1 MAEPKR
7 SFITSFMTF
16 ITRYTFALLTLI
28 TVAGFAIAF
37 NYLST
42 ASSRAMEQNAITGA
56 QRYLEALT
64 EFRTLYTS
72 EVVNRVTR
80 LGLKATH
87 DYRDVYGAIPLP
99 ATLSMALGEKIGAHQ
114 SGAKTFLYS
123 PYPFPWRLAENQQR
137 FAQDFS
143 QSAWLFLNDYPK
155 KPFYRFEQFEGR
167 PSIRFAVADLMRPA
181 CIDCH
186 NNHAE
191 TPKNDWKVGDVRGVM
206 EVILPIDASQ
216 QAAQSTLKATFL
228 TLAIM
233 AMLIFVVLAVVFTR
247 LRMNA
252 RQLSLASQYKSE
264 FLATMSHEIRTPMNG
279 ILGTTQLLNRT
290 ELNAQQQ
297 AWLETIRASGHV
309 LLAVLNSILDFSKIE
324 AGKME
329 SSPVEFNLEQACY
342 DCLCLYIA
350 PAQEKGL
357 ELILD
362 YPPDC
367 PHTLVGDEMKIRQV
381 MLNLISN
388 AVKFTVNGH
397 ILLKVTTQYSDG
409 CLQLVKVVCQD
420 SGIGLT
426 AEQQQKL
433 FKSFHQ
439 ADASTTRKFGGTGLG
454 LAICKGLVATM
465 QGEIGVESALGEGA
479 GFWFELPLTVS
490 EGETPDS
497 QLVLPDLKIRVIDE
511 NPMTHLI
518 LTDWLKQM
526 NIAIVT
532 DGNNSA
538 VDMIIGVH
546 HPLEALPVDLTHLL
560 QSVDATLPILLVGP
574 GQESANVAELSV
586 NASYLQAPLRSDLLL
601 EKIKSLVC
609 PALTSEQKQCVEPP
623 AVVEQLKGVRVL
635 LVEDT
640 QVNQVVAQAI
650 LSELGAVSDL
660 ATNGIEA
667 LEKYQQEGFD
677 VILMDCMMPLM
688 DGYEATRQIRLLEQE
703 SGLST
708 PIIALTANA
717 LGDAKSGCLEAGMN
731 DFITKPFSIENLY
744 EVITRQLELND

>member
-1 MAEPKR
+1 MAESKR
-7 SFITSFMTF
+7 SFITSFIAY
-16 ITRYTFALLTLI
+16 ITRYTLALLTLV
-28 TVAGFAIAF
+28 TVAAFAIAF
-37 NYLST
+37 NYLSM
-42 ASSRAMEQNAITGA
+42 ASNLAMEQNAITGA

-87 DYRDVYGAIPLP
+87 DYQDVYGAIPLP

-123 PYPFPWRLAENQQR
+123 PYPFPWRLEENQQR

-143 QSAWLFLNDYPK
+143 QSAWLFLNDNPD

-167 PSIRFAVADLMRPA
+167 PSIRFAVSDLMRPA

-186 NNHAE
+186 NNHPK

-206 EVILPIDASQ
+206 EVVLPIDVSQ
-216 QAAQSTLKATFL
+216 KAAQSTLKATFL
-228 TLAIM
+228 TLTIM
-233 AMLIFVVLAVVFTR
+233 AVLIFVLLAVVFTR
-247 LRMNA
+247 LRMDA
-252 RQLSLASQYKSE
+252 RRLTLASQYKSE

-357 ELILD
+357 ELILH

-367 PHTLVGDEMKIRQV
+367 PRTLVGDEMKIRQV

-388 AVKFTVNGH
+388 AVKFTASGH
-397 ILLKVTTQYSDG
+397 VLLKVTTQYDDG
-409 CLQLVKVVCQD
+409 CLQSVKVVCQD
-420 SGIGLT
+420 SGIGMT

-479 GFWFELPLTVS
+479 GFWFELPLTAC
-490 EGETPDS
+490 EDEATDS
-497 QLVLPDLKIRVIDE
+497 MVLLPDLNIRVIDN

-518 LTDWLKQM
+518 LTDWLKHM
-526 NIAIVT
+526 NIAIVS
-532 DGNNSA
+532 DDNNNA
-538 VDMIIGVH
+538 ADMIICVH
-546 HPLEALPVDLTHLL
+546 HPLEALPVDLTQLVR
-560 QSVDATLPILLVGP
+560 SVDATLPIVLIGA
-574 GQESANVAELSV
+574 GQESANVVEL
-586 NASYLQAPLRSDLLL
+586 NGNISYLQAPLRSDLLL
-601 EKIKSLVC
+601 EKIKVLVC
-609 PALTSEQKQCVEPP
+609 PALASEQQRVEPP
-623 AVVEQLKGVRVL
+623 VVVEQLKGVRVL

-650 LSELGAVSDL
+650 LTELGAVSDL

-667 LEKYQQEGFD
+667 IEKYQQARYD
-677 VILMDCMMPLM
+677 VILMDCMMPQM
-688 DGYEATRQIRLLEQE
+688 DGYEATRQIRLLEQDSE
-703 SGLST
+703 LLT

-717 LGDAKSGCLEAGMN
+717 LDDAKSCCLEAGMN
-731 DFITKPFSIENLY
+731 DFITKPFVIENLY
-744 EVITRQLELND
+744 EVIIRQLESND